1 MNGLHEFKGMVCA
14 AHPTAARAGLEILQL
29 GGNAIDAALAV
40 SFTLGV
46 VEPFASGLGGGG
58 FMTIWMPETGDGS
71 PAGRLGNG
79 RAFFLD
85 FRERAP
91 AAATLDHYYDT
102 GQSVHDI
109 TLHGPLSVAVPGV
122 PGGLA
127 HAAAR
132 FGLLSTRTLDPMIAP
147 AIEHA
152 EQGIT
157 VTPKMARHFAEYHD
171 FLSRYPATARIYT
184 RPSGP
189 IQAGEVLRQPELAN
203 TLTHISEVGLQG
215 FSQGMLAHRL
225 ERFMAA
231 YGGLITANDVAA
243 YQPQERAIIRG
254 TYRGHTLLTAP
265 PPSTGGIRLLQVLNV
280 LEHYPVREW
289 GLNAANTL
297 HVIAEALKASFAA
310 GERYIADPAALA
322 AIPTAELISK
332 TWAADLAHNLSLDDA
347 NPSFSPDTSPDDG
360 VGCTTHFSIIDHWGN
375 IVSATHTIGL
385 FWGSGMVLEGT
396 GLLLNGEMN
405 DFSEGRTHINAVA
418 PGKIPRSHM
427 CPTIVFKD
435 DRPYMILG
443 SPASHRI
450 PSAVLQTVSNVIDH
464 DMDIAAAVAAPR
476 AHWQDGVLHLEA
488 GIASHVGSQLEQK
501 GHVIKSYTGKDR
513 YFGGVHAIH
522 IDPQFGVLAGAA
534 DPRRDGQAV
543 GY

>member
-1 MNGLHEFKGMVCA
+1 MVCA
-14 AHPTAARAGLEILQL
+14 AHPAAARAGLETLQL

-40 SFTLGV
+40 SFTLCV

-58 FMTIWMPETGDGS
+58 FMTIWMPEMGAGS
-71 PAGRLGNG
+71 AVGRLGNG
-79 RAFFLD
+79 RAHFLD

-91 AAATLDHYYDT
+91 AAASPDHYYDT
-102 GQSVHDI
+102 GQSVHDL

-122 PGGLA
+122 PSGLA

-132 FGLLSTRTLDPMIAP
+132 FGLLSSRTLDPMIAP

-152 EQGIT
+152 EHGIT
-157 VTPKMARHFAEYHD
+157 VTPKMARHFAAYHD
-171 FLSRYPATARIYT
+171 LLSRYPTTARIFT
-184 RPSGP
+184 HPNGP
-189 IQAGEVLRQPELAN
+189 IQAGEVLRQPELAK
-203 TLTHISEVGLQG
+203 TLAHISEVGLQG

-231 YGGLITANDVAA
+231 CGGLITAKDLVD
-243 YQPQERAIIRG
+243 YRPQERAIVHG

-280 LEHYPVREW
+280 LEQYPVREW
-289 GLNAANTL
+289 GLNAANTV

-310 GERYIADPAALA
+310 GERYLADPDTLST
-322 AIPTAELISK
+322 IPTGELINK
-332 TWAADLAHNLSLDDA
+332 PWAADLANHLSLDDA
-347 NPSFSPDTSPDDG
+347 DPSYSQDSSPDDG
-360 VGCTTHFSIIDHWGN
+360 VGCTTHYSIMDHWGN

-385 FWGSGMVLEGT
+385 FWGSGMVLDGT

-405 DFSEGRTHINAVA
+405 DFSEGRAHINAVA

-427 CPTIVFKD
+427 CPTIVFKN

-476 AHWQDGVLHLEA
+476 VHWQDGVLHLEA
-488 GIASHVGSQLEQK
+488 GIASHVASQLEQK
-501 GHVIKSYTGKDR
+501 GHVVNRYATKDR
-513 YFGGVHAIH
+513 YFGGVQAIH
-522 IDPQFGVLAGAA
+522 IDPQFEFLTGAA
-534 DPRRDGQAV
+534 DPRRDGQAL